1 MVAESGLSKADYQKL
16 FALSTG
22 LLQADESDLNRE
34 MLRLLEEIFGWRR
47 TLAFVLNMGDGL
59 AFPHVEYMTSL
70 NMSQD
75 YLISCAAAY
84 NSERVM
90 YESMKRRRA
99 SNRWQGVSYTQDT
112 PDGDYDNSAFMG
124 KLRAMGFSHAVA
136 LYLNVS
142 PVICIALCLT
152 EEESEL
158 SARDRERIQHIRDTL
173 AAHMQVR
180 LRYQRE
186 RGLSDCVRA
195 LAETAEPYYAILDGK
210 LETLAKSGGA
220 ESFAEKW
227 LETTDFSAVAAR
239 ILRENQLSA
248 DRLEQADGL
257 AGEIA
262 GCQIRLRPISYRYA
276 ETSQRALLVTLRRG
290 SPGIVQL
297 DPAAAKKYDLTRRET
312 EVAEMLARGCTNRE
326 IAEAMHISANTAKVH
341 LANLFRKLG
350 AATRIEAISKLK
362 A

>member
-1 MVAESGLSKADYQKL
+1 
-16 FALSTG
+16 
-22 LLQADESDLNRE
+22 
-34 MLRLLEEIFGWRR
+34 
-47 TLAFVLNMGDGL
+47 
-59 AFPHVEYMTSL
+59 
-70 NMSQD
+70 
-75 YLISCAAAY
+75 
-84 NSERVM
+84 
-90 YESMKRRRA
+90 
-99 SNRWQGVSYTQDT
+99 
-112 PDGDYDNSAFMG
+112 
-124 KLRAMGFSHAVA
+124 
-136 LYLNVS
+136 
-142 PVICIALCLT
+142 
-152 EEESEL
+152 
-158 SARDRERIQHIRDTL
+158 
-173 AAHMQVR
+173 MQVR